1 MSREHGEHKR
11 DKGRR
16 RCEVRTLCSS
26 PNTSPATPIDGARH
40 PVWGLSRRYFE
51 RASIIRWQ
59 GIPAGAPPMLL
70 LARNPRAAERDT
82 PSPKPAR
89 DYPAPKRSIIPISPE
104 VVATNRLDQA
114 QRSIGTLP
122 IIGRTL
128 PITVKEP
135 TEEVG
140 DRRSQGSDR
149 AAADRERGLDK
160 REDDPEQAVIG
171 MIGYL
176 VNRSPR
182 SGTQGLPPLFT
193 FLPGAPHGTSARYAG
208 WLL

>member
-1 MSREHGEHKR
+1 
-11 DKGRR
+11 
-16 RCEVRTLCSS
+16 
-26 PNTSPATPIDGARH
+26 
-40 PVWGLSRRYFE
+40 
-51 RASIIRWQ
+51 
-59 GIPAGAPPMLL
+59 MLL
-70 LARNPRAAERDT
+70 LARNPRVAERDT
-82 PSPKPAR
+82 PSTKPAL
-89 DYPAPKRSIIPISPE
+89 DYPTPKRSITPITSE

-182 SGTQGLPPLFT
+182 SGTQGLPPHFT